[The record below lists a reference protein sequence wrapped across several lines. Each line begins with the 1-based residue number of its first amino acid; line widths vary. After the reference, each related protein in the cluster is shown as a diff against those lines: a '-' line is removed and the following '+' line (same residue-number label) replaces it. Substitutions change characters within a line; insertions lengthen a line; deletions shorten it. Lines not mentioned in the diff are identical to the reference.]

1 MLLITLPVTYPIIV
15 ETYGF
20 DPIWFGVQL
29 VILCEIGMVTPPV
42 GMNLFVIH
50 GIAKDV
56 SMGTIIRGVVP
67 FLVLLILSLGLF
79 TFFPDLILFLPARM
93 IGK

>member
-1 MLLITLPVTYPIIV
+1 MV

-56 SMGTIIRGVVP
+56 SLGTIIRGVLP
-67 FLVLLILSLGLF
+67 FLVILILSLGLF
-79 TFFPDLILFLPARM
+79 TFFPDLILLLPAYM